1 MTLVLVAV
9 GASSKSAVPLP
20 PEAWPVKESP
30 HRHCL
35 SDSSEIWLTIEARE
49 GPGLAKAGH
58 PASDLN

>member
-9 GASSKSAVPLP
+9 GASSKSAVPWS

-35 SDSSEIWLTIEARE
+35 GDSSEIWLTVEARE
-49 GPGLAKAGH
+49 GRVAKAGH